1 MDLASPGAIS
11 SIMPLFVIIYFI
23 ICLALIG
30 LTIYVLILAIK
41 ALKIYIKKNS

>member
-1 MDLASPGAIS
+1 MDLASPSSLGGVMAI
-11 SIMPLFVIIYFI
+11 FTIIYFI

-41 ALKIYIKKNS
+41 ALKIYINKNS